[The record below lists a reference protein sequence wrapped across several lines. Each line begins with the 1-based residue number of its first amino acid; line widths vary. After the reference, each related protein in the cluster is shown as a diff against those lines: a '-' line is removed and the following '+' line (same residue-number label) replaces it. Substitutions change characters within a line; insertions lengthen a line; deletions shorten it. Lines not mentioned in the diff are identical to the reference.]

1 MCRSEWAKAG
11 VRRLHNLLS
20 DAMLLVEAPDTIVQV
35 NHAAESL
42 TGYAVDALEGLKLP
56 QLDSAWERE
65 HAWVRGDAAHTYAAH
80 WRRASGGSVAVAVT
94 VQRLGANLLALVAR
108 ARSDAHVPLLESDAL
123 MHDLPSDIPDFVTV
137 IDRQLNV
144 LFTNRSATAGVAANA
159 VIGTPVLTFVR
170 PEHREMVQTRLLGVL
185 ESGRADLYEVA
196 VNRPDGSTSNNL
208 SRLTPVFK
216 DGIVVGV
223 TIASSDLDARR
234 AAAHER
240 ELRLERLREQQ
251 KLELLGR
258 MVSGI
263 AHEINNPL
271 TYILSNLALAREQI
285 SQGQPP
291 LFNELLGEAVE
302 GAERIRAVVRSVSLL
317 GRGKDEPNRP
327 IDLKAAVT
335 EAVAI
340 AKHQQGFVAVVNVD
354 VAQGLIASGHPRKL
368 GQVLL
373 NLLLN
378 AQHAIPEDEP
388 NPLLRVTAVRDGE
401 QLYVRVSDNGIGI
414 PPELRERVFE
424 PYFTTKEVGKGTGLG
439 LFISEALM
447 RQMGGKV
454 RLLPQAS
461 PGTTVELN
469 LPVGAAEELV
479 GTGPRSEAPLAS
491 LEILIVD
498 DQREILRSVARMLRG
513 HRVTTAESGAAALVA
528 LQEQHFDL
536 LLCDL
541 MMPDLD
547 GPAVYR
553 AAVKADSRYAHRFIA
568 MTGGI
573 FNGPIEA
580 FLRATPV
587 HKLDKPFTR
596 EELLSALRQT
606 QRELPS
612 R

>member
-1 MCRSEWAKAG
+1 MSKSDWARVD

-20 DAMLLVEAPDTIVQV
+20 DAVLLVEAPDTIVQV

-42 TGYAVDALEGLKLP
+42 TGYAVDVLEGLKLP

-65 HAWVRGDAAHTYAAH
+65 QAWVKGDSAHTYAAH
-80 WRRASGGSVAVAVT
+80 WRRASGGSVAVSVT
-94 VQRLGANLLALVAR
+94 VQQLGAKVLALVAR
-108 ARSDAHVPLLESDAL
+108 ARRDAHVPLLESDARL
-123 MHDLPSDIPDFVTV
+123 HDLPSDVPDYITV
-137 IDRQLNV
+137 VDKQLNV
-144 LFTNRSATAGVAANA
+144 LFTNRSATAGVAAEA

-170 PEHREMVQTRLLGVL
+170 PEHREMVHTRLLGVL
-185 ESGRADLYEVA
+185 ASGRADLYEVP
-196 VNRPDGSTSNNL
+196 VNRPGGGTSNNL

-216 DGIVVGV
+216 DGCIVGV
-223 TIASSDLDARR
+223 TIASTDLDARR
-234 AAAHER
+234 AATHER

-271 TYILSNLALAREQI
+271 TYILSNLALAREHS
-285 SQGQPP
+285 SQGQPA
-291 LFNELLGEAVE
+291 LVNELLEEAAE

-317 GRGKDEPNRP
+317 SRGKDEPNRP
-327 IDLKAAVT
+327 IELKTAVT
-335 EAVAI
+335 QAVAI

-354 VAQGLIASGHPRKL
+354 VAEGLIASGHPRKL

-401 QLYVRVSDNGIGI
+401 QLQVRVSDNGIGI

-439 LFISEALM
+439 LFISETLM
-447 RQMGGKV
+447 RQMGGRV
-454 RLLPQAS
+454 ALLPQGS
-461 PGTTVELN
+461 PGTTVEIS
-469 LPVGAAEELV
+469 LPVGSTEEQA
-479 GTGPRSEAPLAS
+479 GSAPRSEAPLPS

-513 HRVTTAESGAAALVA
+513 HRVTTVESGAAALEA

-587 HKLDKPFTR
+587 HKLDKPFSR

-606 QRELPS
+606 QRELPL